1 MLLTSRKR
9 ESIKHLPMNVID
21 YISRPGRAFF
31 SPSVVCLLCLLIAP
45 SCFAQVN
52 DQVAEL
58 LHKGKTAF
66 DSGQSAEALGY
77 FTRASVLAPQ
87 IAEIKLNIALA
98 LKEEEKYPEEI
109 AALQSALSV
118 KPTLKGANLFLGVA
132 YYRLDDYG
140 KATQALKNELRRN
153 PKDAQVLMWL
163 GVVDLAAHNFKSA
176 AAYLDQAAE
185 LAPKDADILYH
196 RGRAHLL
203 LSQDSYQK
211 MYQSD
216 PGSWRVHEV
225 LAQAYST
232 ADRQTEA
239 ISEYKEAI
247 RLAPEETGLHL
258 ELGDQ
263 YYAASKPDSAEAEYL
278 AELKLDPYSDAAMY
292 KLGSLRVDRG
302 NASEAIP
309 LLESVLARK
318 PEFSEAYYYLGRAQ
332 DAMGEDEKA
341 VASLNLAITTKP
353 SADTLQQTYYQL
365 SRVYR
370 KLHRVDQAKVALS
383 KFEELKTKS
392 DATQQQ
398 KLQDRMKRQERR
410 SEEEADGI
418 SR

>member
-1 MLLTSRKR
+1 MGQRKGRQIELAKPHRRNNNNLSNQKMLLTSRKS

-66 DSGQSAEALGY
+66 DSGQSAEALSY

-258 ELGDQ
+258 TE
-263 YYAASKPDSAEAEYL
+263 
-278 AELKLDPYSDAAMY
+278 
-292 KLGSLRVDRG
+292 
-302 NASEAIP
+302 
-309 LLESVLARK
+309 
-318 PEFSEAYYYLGRAQ
+318 
-332 DAMGEDEKA
+332 
-341 VASLNLAITTKP
+341 
-353 SADTLQQTYYQL
+353 
-365 SRVYR
+365 
-370 KLHRVDQAKVALS
+370 
-383 KFEELKTKS
+383 
-392 DATQQQ
+392 
-398 KLQDRMKRQERR
+398 R
-410 SEEEADGI
+410 SELIGDVMIFQRPEGHKSQEHQIQAMALMLDG
-418 SR
+418 SRERVLVGQRL